1 MVRFINVDELV
12 GKMKAEGEGEG
23 KGKDENK
30 GNLVIADCRFLLN
43 DPGAGEAAY
52 LAGHVP
58 GAVYLH
64 LERDL
69 SGPKQPGGA
78 GGRHPLPDAQQ
89 LADKLGAVGIGNRT
103 SVVAYDDQGGA
114 MASRLLWLLQW
125 LGHSGEKA
133 IVAGGFD
140 AWQSA
145 GGAVT
150 TKLPEVIGQT
160 FVPQEQADIVV
171 DAAYVRERLGR
182 DDVTLIDSREAPR
195 YRGEVEPIDPVAGHI
210 PGAVN
215 RFWKDGYEADG
226 MMKLVDAQLERF
238 SGISP
243 DDEIIVYCGSGVTAT
258 PNVIAL
264 EAAGYRNVKL
274 YAGSWS
280 DWSSDE
286 GNPVET
292 GDEEEQKDK

>member
-1 MVRFINVDELV
+1 MVRFIKVDELV
-12 GKMKAEGEGEG
+12 GKMKAEGEGKS
-23 KGKDENK
+23 KGK

-52 LAGHVP
+52 LAGHIP

-78 GGRHPLPDAQQ
+78 GGRHPLPDVQQ
-89 LADKLGAVGIGNRT
+89 LADKLGAVGIGIGT
-103 SVVAYDDQGGA
+103 SIVAYDDQGGA

-145 GGAVT
+145 GGTVT
-150 TKLPEVIGQT
+150 TELPEVKRQT
-160 FVPQEQADIVV
+160 FVPQVQANIVV
-171 DAAYVRERLGR
+171 DAAYVRERLGLA
-182 DDVTLIDSREAPR
+182 DITLIDSREAPR

-215 RFWKDGYEADG
+215 RFWKDGYEANG
-226 MMKLVDAQLERF
+226 MMKPVDAQLERF
-238 SGISP
+238 AGMTP

-264 EAAGYRNVKL
+264 EAAGFRNVKL

-280 DWSSDE
+280 DWSSYE
-286 GNPVET
+286 ENPVVT